1 MTQRRDFLKQ
11 AGLLAAAA
19 YAQPLNLLAAPAPT
33 KVGIQLYSLR
43 DYIGQDAKSV
53 LAKVAKAGYQ
63 EVETFGYS
71 AANGYWGM
79 KPAEFKSVLAANG
92 LSTPSGHYGLDS
104 FFRDGSETDL
114 NNIIAAAR
122 GCGQSYLV
130 VPSLDSKMLQSA
142 ADFKTIASRLNQ
154 AGKRCQAAGLQ
165 LGYHNHNFEFKP
177 VDGTMLYD
185 VMLRETDPKLVVFEM
200 DLYWVVRAGQDP
212 AKLIQAHPGRFPLWH
227 VKDMDKA
234 KPELN
239 TEVGSGSIDFRKL
252 AALGGTAGLK
262 HLFMEQENFGMDAYQ
277 SIAQSA
283 AYMKANVLPLLKKG

>member
-19 YAQPLNLLAAPAPT
+19 YAQPLHLLAAPAPT
-33 KVGIQLYSLR
+33 KVGLQLYSLR

-63 EVETFGYS
+63 EVETYGYS
-71 AANGYWGM
+71 PATGYWGM
-79 KPAEFKSVLAANG
+79 KPTEFKSVLAGNG
-92 LSTPSGHYGLDS
+92 LSTPSGHYGLND
-104 FFRDGSETDL
+104 FFRDGNETDL
-114 NNIIAAAR
+114 TNIIAAAR
-122 GCGQSYLV
+122 GCGQTYLV
-130 VPSLDSKMLQSA
+130 VPSLDGKLLQSV

-177 VDGTMLYD
+177 IDGTMLYD

-252 AALGGTAGLK
+252 ATLGGTAGLK

-283 AYMKANVLPLLKKG
+283 AYMKANLLPVLKKG